1 MIKFENVFFKYSN
14 STKNVLENIN
24 LNIKKGSWT
33 SILGRKRK
41 WKVHINEVIIRTT

>member
-33 SILGRKRK
+33 SILGENGSGKCGQK
-41 WKVHINEVIIRTT
+41 